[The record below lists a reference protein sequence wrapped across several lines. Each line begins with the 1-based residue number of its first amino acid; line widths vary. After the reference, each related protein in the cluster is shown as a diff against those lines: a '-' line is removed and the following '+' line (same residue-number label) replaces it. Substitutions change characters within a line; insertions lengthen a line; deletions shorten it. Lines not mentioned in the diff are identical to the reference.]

1 MTCCTTMLQ
10 WGHETM
16 SHRRSFIAAGL
27 AAGAAAATLAST
39 VQEARAQQAS
49 KILGD
54 IQSRGALRMATVAGN
69 PPYSSFKPD
78 GTPEGYD
85 IDIGNEFAAALKV
98 KPNWF
103 VVDTPGRIASLQTG
117 KADITVANFTNTIER
132 STAIAFTR
140 PYVIVGSNYV
150 VKKESPLQT
159 VAALNNPQHK
169 VGVPRGGTGEIICQ
183 ANTPNAEMVR
193 FNTVN
198 DIFLALNSGQIDAQ
212 IMDSLQDSRSWRRKA
227 RTSATCRATTLTRRL
242 PSACQPATGT
252 VPDRRCVRPPIGRLR
267 RGCEAVQ
274 EVVRLRSAA
283 DLG

>member
-1 MTCCTTMLQ
+1 M
-10 WGHETM
+10 ETKKGN
-16 SHRRSFIAAGL
+16 RRTILTAGL

-39 VQEARAQQAS
+39 IQEAKAQQAS

-54 IQSRGALRMATVAGN
+54 IQSRGAIRMATVAGN

-85 IDIGNEFAAALKV
+85 IDVGNQFAAAIKV

-103 VVDTPGRIASLQTG
+103 VVDTPGRIAALQTG

-150 VKKESPLQT
+150 VKKESPLQK
-159 VAALNNPQHK
+159 VEELNNPQHK

-183 ANTPNAEMVR
+183 ATTPNATMVR

-198 DIFLALNSGQIDAQ
+198 DIFLALQSGQVDSQ
-212 IMDSLQDSRSWRRKA
+212 IMDSLQDSAFLSKEGSKYRNLPGNYSYEEIAIGLPAGDWDWYRIVDA
-227 RTSATCRATTLTRRL
+227 FTRQL
-242 PSACQPATGT
+242 IGSGDDAKLFKKWFGY
-252 VPDRRCVRPPIGRLR
+252 DLPPI
-267 RGCEAVQ
+267 
-274 EVVRLRSAA
+274 
-283 DLG
+283 

>member
-1 MTCCTTMLQ
+1 M
-10 WGHETM
+10 ETKQGN
-16 SHRRSFIAAGL
+16 RRTILTAGL

-39 VQEARAQQAS
+39 IQEAKAQQVS

-54 IQSRGALRMATVAGN
+54 IQSRGAIRMATVAGN

-85 IDIGNEFAAALKV
+85 IDIGNQFAAAIKV

-103 VVDTPGRIASLQTG
+103 VVDTPGRIAALQTG

-150 VKKESPLQT
+150 VKKESPLQK
-159 VAALNNPQHK
+159 VEELNDPQHK

-183 ANTPNAEMVR
+183 ATTPNATMVR

-198 DIFLALNSGQIDAQ
+198 DIFLALQTGQIDSQ
-212 IMDSLQDSRSWRRKA
+212 IMDSLQNSAFLSKEGSRYRNLPGNYSYEEIAIGLPAGDWDWYRIVDA
-227 RTSATCRATTLTRRL
+227 FTRQL
-242 PSACQPATGT
+242 IGSGDDAKLFKKWFGY
-252 VPDRRCVRPPIGRLR
+252 DLPPI
-267 RGCEAVQ
+267 
-274 EVVRLRSAA
+274 
-283 DLG
+283 

>member
-1 MTCCTTMLQ
+1 
-10 WGHETM
+10 M

-39 VQEARAQQAS
+39 VKEARAQQAS

-54 IQSRGALRMATVAGN
+54 VQSRGALRIATVAGN

-150 VKKESPLQT
+150 VKNESPLQT
-159 VAALNNPQHK
+159 VATLNNPQHK

-198 DIFLALNSGQIDAQ
+198 DIFLAMNSGQIDAQ
-212 IMDSLQDSRSWRRKA
+212 IMDSLQDSAFMAKEGAHFRN
-227 RTSATCRATTLTRRL
+227 L
-242 PSACQPATGT
+242 PGNYSYEEIAIGLPAGDWDWYRI
-252 VPDRRCVRPPIGRLR
+252 VDAFVRQVVGSGEDAKLFKKWFGYDLPPI
-267 RGCEAVQ
+267 
-274 EVVRLRSAA
+274 
-283 DLG
+283 